1 MISNEKAPVGWS
13 MLMYELEDAQ
23 EHLTSLISKM
33 SSEPDYDEVNFRIDL
48 AHVFSHLNRAWHR
61 RDVVDDLDDDGW
73 QRASQFPT
81 DLDPL

>member
-1 MISNEKAPVGWS
+1 

-48 AHVFSHLNRAWHR
+48 AHVFHA
-61 RDVVDDLDDDGW
+61 
-73 QRASQFPT
+73 
-81 DLDPL
+81 